1 MISDKTQSKKLDVF
15 IQEKETKYDFK
26 GIIDESIR
34 YIEKI
39 QLLKPELWN
48 RFVNQYRTEADS
60 DGGWRG
66 EYWGKMMRGA
76 TFVYSYTQNK
86 DLYNILYN
94 HIINIST

>member
-76 TFVYSYTQNK
+76 CFTYSYTKNK
-86 DLYNILYN
+86 ELYNILR
-94 HIINIST
+94 